1 METDLLDFS
10 WYYKNPIDFEYKQWI
25 LFAYLKKV
33 DDAFYNKIFSPW
45 LLHTEKLT
53 EDMRL
58 SLQYLEGFKKGLV
71 KKSIFFSFEGISL
84 VESNPISNKE
94 IEVVEEVVRFSIP
107 LLVQRIDLGRKL
119 HSQYPTILY
128 DTEL

>member
-1 METDLLDFS
+1 METNLLDLS

-33 DDAFYNKIFSPW
+33 DEAFYNKIFSPW

-71 KKSIFFSFEGISL
+71 KKSILFSFEGISL

-107 LLVQRIDLGRKL
+107 LLDQRIDLGRKL

>member
-1 METDLLDFS
+1 METNLLDLS

-71 KKSIFFSFEGISL
+71 KKSILFSFEGISL
-84 VESNPISNKE
+84 VENNPISNKE

-107 LLVQRIDLGRKL
+107 LLDQRIDLGRKL

>member
-1 METDLLDFS
+1 METNLLDLS

-33 DDAFYNKIFSPW
+33 DDAFYSKIFSPW
-45 LLHTEKLT
+45 LLHTEKLS
-53 EDMRL
+53 EDMKI
-58 SLQYLEGFKKGLV
+58 SLQYLEGFKNGLV
-71 KKSIFFSFEGISL
+71 KKSILFSFEGISIAENKP
-84 VESNPISNKE
+84 VSNKE
-94 IEVVEEVVRFSIP
+94 IEIVEEIVKFSIP
-107 LLVQRIDLGRKL
+107 LLDQRIDLGRKL

>member
-1 METDLLDFS
+1 METNLLDLS

-33 DDAFYNKIFSPW
+33 DEAFYNKIFSPW

-107 LLVQRIDLGRKL
+107 LLDQRIDLGRKL

>member
-1 METDLLDFS
+1 METNLLDLS

-53 EDMRL
+53 EDMRV

-71 KKSIFFSFEGISL
+71 KKSILFSFEGISL
-84 VESNPISNKE
+84 IENNPVSSKE

-107 LLVQRIDLGRKL
+107 LLDQRIDLGRKL